1 MANSPGEELMRKVS
15 TGALEGIRII
25 DLAQMLA
32 GPYCAMML
40 ADQGAV
46 PKQIGIR
53 YWRRLGC

>member
-1 MANSPGEELMRKVS
+1 MRKVS